1 MCASSS
7 ALRSSIVPCVPFD
20 KNGELPFYQQIYSGY
35 RDAIVSG
42 LMGPGQRLPSSR
54 ALAAELGISRLP
66 VVNAFDQLL
75 HEGYL
80 IGRVGSGTFVSEQI
94 PDELARP
101 ASSGLAIHVSPE
113 QRGESKRLFRK
124 QPEAFR
130 VSLPALDEFPH
141 TLWARLVSKH
151 ARNVSME
158 MMAYGDPRGHY
169 PLRYAIANYLR
180 TARAVLCGAS
190 QVIVVS
196 GSQMALQLCARVLV
210 QAGDHVFLE
219 EPGYP
224 GARAALSAT
233 GGKLIPIPLDAEG
246 ISVRALQACGKR
258 TGGAVYV
265 TPSHQ
270 YPLGTSMTAARRLE
284 LLQWAKATQ
293 SWILEDDYDSE
304 YRYASRPLGALQGM
318 DSASRVVYIGTFSKV
333 LFPAL
338 RVGYLVVPSA
348 MTGAFVRA
356 REAMDIF
363 SPTLYQAALA
373 EFLEGGHFARHL
385 RRMRGIYLER
395 RNALI
400 AGIEQVMGGMLELGN
415 TDAGMHLTT
424 FLPDQVDDRLLVQQ
438 AASAGV
444 SAAPLSRCYLGKQ
457 ARSGL
462 ILGFGGARPRQV
474 RPALQKLEA
483 LIREATGDHEEG
495 FGTLRRPVTLQR
507 RAL

>member
-1 MCASSS
+1 MRASSS

-20 KNGELPFYQQIYSGY
+20 KDGDLPFYQQIYSGY
-35 RDAIVSG
+35 RDAIVAG
-42 LMGPGQRLPSSR
+42 LMRPGQRLPSSR

-80 IGRVGSGTFVSEQI
+80 VGRVGSGTFVSAQI
-94 PDELARP
+94 PDELAKP
-101 ASSGLAIHVSPE
+101 ASSGLAMNFPPE
-113 QRGESKRLFRK
+113 QKRESKRLFRK

-158 MMAYGDPRGHY
+158 MMAYGDPRGYY
-169 PLRYAIANYLR
+169 PLRCAIADYLR
-180 TARAVLCGAS
+180 TARAVLCDAS

-210 QAGDHVFLE
+210 GPGDHVFLE

-224 GARAALSAT
+224 GARAALGAT
-233 GGKLIPIPLDAEG
+233 GGKLVPIPLDGDG
-246 ISVRALQACGKR
+246 ISVGGLEANGKKG
-258 TGGAVYV
+258 GGAVYV

-270 YPLGTSMTAARRLE
+270 YPLGFSMTAARRLE

-293 SWILEDDYDSE
+293 SWIFEDDYDSE

-338 RVGYLVVPSA
+338 RVGYLVVPA
-348 MTGAFVRA
+348 ALTAAFVRA

-373 EFLEGGHFARHL
+373 EFLEEGHFARHL

-400 AGIEQVMGGMLELGN
+400 AGIEQVMGGLLEVGN

-424 FLPDQVDDRLLVQQ
+424 FLPEHVDDRLLVQQ
-438 AASAGV
+438 LASVGV
-444 SAAPLSRCYLGKQ
+444 SASPLSRCYLGKQ

-483 LIREATGDHEEG
+483 LIRQARNDDAEELG
-495 FGTLRRPVTLQR
+495 NLRPLVALQR
-507 RAL
+507 